1 MKTFTVAGHSVLN
14 GVKKMRFAANMD
26 RVKVLMRN
34 GHTDIELQTL
44 PHAMNKDEI
53 RAFFGVAVATPTVA
67 APAVVVE
74 EVAADEAPDTVK
86 WLEEGETPSY
96 EQEPITYATIE
107 EALAAVP
114 LREKGRFLKKEVRE
128 QMARELMTA

>member
-14 GVKKMRFAANMD
+14 GVKKIRFATNMD

-34 GHTDIELQTL
+34 GHTDIELQEL
-44 PHAMNKDEI
+44 PHAMTKDAI
-53 RAFFGVAVATPTVA
+53 RAFLGGTVVAVAVA
-67 APAVVVE
+67 EP
-74 EVAADEAPDTVK
+74 EVIEAGEDTVK
-86 WLEEGETPSY
+86 WLEEGETPSW
-96 EQEPITYATIE
+96 QEEESKVTYATIE

-114 LREKGRFLKKEVRE
+114 LREKGRFIKREVRE